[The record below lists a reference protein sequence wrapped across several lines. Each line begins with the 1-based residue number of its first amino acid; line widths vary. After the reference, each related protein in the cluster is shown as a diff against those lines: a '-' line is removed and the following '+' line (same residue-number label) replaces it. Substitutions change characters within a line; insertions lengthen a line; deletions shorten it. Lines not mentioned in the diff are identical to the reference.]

1 MEQLLP
7 LLRKRLIDYIRL
19 DISHFGGITP
29 LRKAAYVAEA
39 YGVKTAF
46 HGPGDISPLAHA
58 AQFYL
63 DLHALNFGVQETLR
77 FDPRLTEVFE
87 WHTVTEEGYLSFE
100 DRPGLGVA
108 VDEAAA
114 AAFPYRKAFIPGHRV
129 EGCAIHNW

>member
-63 DLHALNFGVQETLR
+63 DLLALNFGVQETLR

-108 VDEAAA
+108 VD
-114 AAFPYRKAFIPGHRV
+114 
-129 EGCAIHNW
+129 